1 MYDHPSQFEPLV
13 PVTHQDKLLIQA
25 ARIVQASLK
34 LTAAASET
42 ARDAIRELVRSM
54 NSYYSNRIEGQS
66 THPLQ
71 IARALANDFSQK
83 PDIAKLQ
90 RIAIAH
96 IEAEKE
102 LETRIKEGAA
112 PLHSNFLVAAHES
125 LYSKLAPADRTIDDD
140 CVITPGRL
148 REEDVE
154 VGTHVSPTYSS
165 VPKFLRRMNEVYDRP
180 TGWDR
185 LLLNVACL
193 HHRAAWVHPFRDG
206 NGRAIR
212 LQSHCSLWALS
223 DGIWSP
229 NRGLARTRP
238 EYYARLHNAD
248 APRRGD
254 LDGRGNLTDAGL
266 AEWARYFLDIC
277 EDQVNFMAKM
287 LALDEM
293 KKRIEALV
301 LVRQA
306 QDKAMRPQAVLP
318 LYHTFA
324 AGPLT
329 RREFIQMTGLGE
341 RTARTLLS
349 HLLTSGFLVSDTV
362 LGPVRF
368 GLPMHSLQFLLPQ
381 LYPEINLLE

>member
-1 MYDHPSQFEPLV
+1 MYDHPAQFEPLV
-13 PVTHQDKLLIQA
+13 PSTHQDELLTQA
-25 ARIVQASLK
+25 ARINQASLK
-34 LTAAASET
+34 LSAAASET
-42 ARDAIRELVRSM
+42 ARDTIRELVRSM

-66 THPLQ
+66 THPMQ

-83 PDIAKLQ
+83 PDVAKLQ

-102 LETRIKEGAA
+102 LEGRIKQGVT
-112 PLHSNFLVAAHES
+112 PLHSDFLVAAHEA
-125 LYSKLAPADRTIDDD
+125 LYARLEAPDRTIEDGSV
-140 CVITPGRL
+140 VIPGQL
-148 REEDVE
+148 RQEDVK

-165 VPKFLRRMNEVYDRP
+165 VPKFLGRMNEVYDRP
-180 TGWDR
+180 SGWDR
-185 LLLNVACL
+185 LLLNAACL

-212 LQSHCSLWALS
+212 LQSHCSLWQLS

-254 LDGRGNLTDAGL
+254 MDGRGNLTDAGL
-266 AEWARYFLDIC
+266 AEWARYFLDVC
-277 EDQVNFMAKM
+277 EDQVTFMTRM

-301 LVRQA
+301 LVKQT

-329 RREFIQMTGLGE
+329 RREFVQMTGLGE
-341 RTARTLLS
+341 RTARSLMSYLLS
-349 HLLTSGFLVSDTV
+349 SGLLVSDTA
-362 LGPVRF
+362 LSPVRF
-368 GLPMHSLQFLLPQ
+368 GLSMDSLQYLLPQ
-381 LYPEINLLE
+381 LYPEVNSLE